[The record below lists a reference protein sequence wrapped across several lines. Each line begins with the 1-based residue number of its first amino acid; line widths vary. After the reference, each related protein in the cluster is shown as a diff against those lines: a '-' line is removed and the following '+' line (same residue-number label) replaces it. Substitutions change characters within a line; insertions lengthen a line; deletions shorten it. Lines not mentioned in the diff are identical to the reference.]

1 MDNNELKPG
10 TVLVGG
16 YERNQSVIVAL
27 PGQPP
32 GSVAV
37 YSPQLNCVTVYCQP
51 EMREFEPLE
60 DDGGLFD
67 AMEEHALYV
76 KEQAERVIAF
86 ACAMRS
92 GDTSVELP
100 MGVQV
105 FYKDMPETKQAKTRV
120 NVEFSTPSDLP

>member
-1 MDNNELKPG
+1 MDNNELTPG

-16 YERNQSVIVAL
+16 YGRNQKVIVAL

-60 DDGGLFD
+60 NGAELFD
-67 AMEEHALYV
+67 AMEEFALFAI
-76 KEQAERVIAF
+76 EQSQRVIAF
-86 ACAMRS
+86 ARAMRS

-105 FYKDMPETKQAKTRV
+105 FYKDVPEETQAPQRV
-120 NVEFSTPSDLP
+120 SVEFAQPVE